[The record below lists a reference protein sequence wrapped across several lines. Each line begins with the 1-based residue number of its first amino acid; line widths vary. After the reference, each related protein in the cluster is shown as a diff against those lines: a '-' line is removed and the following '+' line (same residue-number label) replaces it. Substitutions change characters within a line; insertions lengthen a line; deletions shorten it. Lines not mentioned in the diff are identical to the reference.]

1 MAMLSELVG
10 SRDLLANLTQRELR
24 GKYRRSV
31 LGWAWSLINPL
42 ALAAMF
48 TVVFSVVFR
57 AGVPTGHPSG
67 LNSYPLFLL
76 CGLLPWNFLSNGING
91 SIGSLVGNANLV
103 KKVYFPRE
111 VLVTSSVLS
120 WVVSLLIEMGVLGVV
135 LLLMGNMILPWIP
148 MVLLLIALQFL
159 FVTGVGLAL
168 SVFNVYFRDVQ
179 HFMAIFLQLWFYA
192 SPIIYPIS
200 FIASHDR
207 MIGPVHLLTLYK
219 LNPMAGFATSYQA
232 LLYDL
237 RFPSWVQLGYVTL
250 VSVASLTAG
259 LLIFRR
265 LDRRLAEEL

>member
-1 MAMLSELVG
+1 MTMLSELVG

-57 AGVPTGHPSG
+57 ANVPTGHPSG
-67 LNSYPLFLL
+67 LDSYPLFLL

-120 WVVSLLIEMGVLGVV
+120 WVVSLLIEMSVLGVV

-148 MVLLLIALQFL
+148 MVLLLIGLQFL

-219 LNPMAGFATSYQA
+219 LNPMTGFATSYQA

-237 RFPSWVQLGYVTL
+237 RFPSWVQLSYVTL